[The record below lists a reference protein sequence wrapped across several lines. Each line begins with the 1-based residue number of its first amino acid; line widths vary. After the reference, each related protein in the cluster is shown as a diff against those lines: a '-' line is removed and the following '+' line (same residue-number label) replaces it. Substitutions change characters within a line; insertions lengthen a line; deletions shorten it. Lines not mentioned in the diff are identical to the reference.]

1 MEEGEGA
8 EGFAGGGVVG
18 FFGESG
24 HFVEEDAE
32 GVDVGGGGVGGVGE
46 DFGGEVEEFGFEGD
60 VQLPLPIL
68 LKRNISMTP
77 HLQHSTPD
85 NHMRTRHIPM
95 HTPLIMRLLKC
106 QQKHSKIRE

>member
-1 MEEGEGA
+1 MEKWGRTED
-8 EGFAGGGVVG
+8 FAGGVVVG
-18 FFGESG
+18 FFGESA
-24 HFVEEDAE
+24 HLVEEDAE
-32 GVDVGGGGVGGVGE
+32 GVDVGFGGVGGAG
-46 DFGGEVEEFGFEGD
+46 DHFGGEVEKFGFEGD

-68 LKRNISMTP
+68 LKRNISMTH
-77 HLQHSTPD
+77 HLQNSTPD